1 MHLCCGK
8 FGLQNRL
15 GLADGIHIFNSAGVK
30 CYEAKRD
37 ASADVGSPDEDPD
50 DGQESGAA
58 TVPEKAPLPAT
69 GEAMTLSLYVSCEL
83 ITSNKRG
90 YCRGFGIGA

>member
-1 MHLCCGK
+1 MWGALTK
-8 FGLQNRL
+8 TLMTVR
-15 GLADGIHIFNSAGVK
+15 S
-30 CYEAKRD
+30 R
-37 ASADVGSPDEDPD
+37 
-50 DGQESGAA
+50 GAA